1 MSWINRLTETYD
13 SCTDFIGVPIDNVFP
28 LLPLAHI
35 TQNAH
40 IEIALHEDGS
50 FWKAEAVTKSKVK
63 DERGR
68 EITII
73 PCTEDSAS
81 RAGKAEFPHPLCDK
95 LQYVAGDYEEYGGTK
110 GCSSH
115 QKYLEQLKAW
125 CDSPHACK
133 EVKIVFSYLSKGT
146 VVSDLI
152 AAGLFVGGE
161 DKTVPIVWSEGLD
174 LSTEPLESFVR
185 FAVHIAGE
193 QIHKVWESPEVWQSY
208 INYLLDSQSQKDLCY
223 VTGELIPCADKH
235 PAKLRHT
242 GDKAKLVSAND
253 TSGYTFRGRFTDDAE
268 TVRVGFLPSQKAHS
282 ALRWLVARQGLRNG
296 EQSIVIWGNQKDPL
310 PIALND
316 TDEVLKR
323 AAQVDLQDDFFDY
336 TPDIS
341 FEPPQTEDELAKRI
355 RSCMLGYWKQFD
367 NEYSTAVIM
376 AVDAATVGRL
386 SITYY
391 RELTGSRYL
400 EKLKSW
406 HTSCAWLHNYKREF
420 KEDQLEP
427 GKKPKVKAVIFYGAP
442 APTHIAEAAYGRN
455 CSDKLKKATVE
466 RLMPC
471 IIDEK
476 PLPYDILQ
484 SVVRQASRC
493 AEIENYDWEKALSI
507 ACALI
512 KKYRYDMFKE
522 EWTVNLDTTLIDR
535 SYLYGRLLA
544 IAHEIESWALY
555 DADTKRETAAERM
568 MHQFSK
574 TPYKTWANI
583 RKSLAPYQKRLGEKA
598 DYLVDMLNEVSDMLS
613 VADYTNTNPLE
624 NVWLLGY
631 SSQRKVFIDERNKRF
646 AAAKEKKLKANES
659 ATNNEERGE

>member
-1 MSWINRLTETYD
+1 MSWINRLVDTYD
-13 SCTDFIGVPIDNVFP
+13 SCAEFVGVPVDNVSP
-28 LLPLAHI
+28 LLPVAHT
-35 TQNAH
+35 TQNAQL
-40 IEIALHEDGS
+40 EITLHEDGS
-50 FWKAEAVTKSKVK
+50 FWKAEAVTKSKAR

-68 EITII
+68 ELTII
-73 PCTEDSAS
+73 PCTEDSTS
-81 RAGKAEFPHPLCDK
+81 RSGKAEFPHPLCDK
-95 LQYVAGDYEEYGGTK
+95 LQYVAGDYEKHGGTK
-110 GCSSH
+110 GSSSH
-115 QKYLEQLKAW
+115 QKYLEQLKEW

-133 EVKIVFSYLSKGT
+133 EVKTVYSYLCKGS
-146 VVSDLI
+146 VVRDLI
-152 AAGLFVGGE
+152 SAGLFACDENNAVQSS
-161 DKTVPIVWSEGLD
+161 WREGIEL
-174 LSTEPLESFVR
+174 EVKPLESFVR
-185 FAVHIAGE
+185 FAVHITGE
-193 QIHKVWESPEVWQSY
+193 PLHKVWESPGVWQSY
-208 INYLLDSQSQKDLCY
+208 VDFLLDSQSQKDLCY

-253 TSGYTFRGRFTDDAE
+253 TSGYTFRGRFTDDTE
-268 TVRVGFLPSQKAHS
+268 TVRVGFLPSQKAHA

-420 KEDQLEP
+420 KENPLDA
-427 GKKPKVKAVIFYGAP
+427 GKKPKAKAIIFYGAP
-442 APTHIAEAAYGRN
+442 APAQIADAAYGKN

-471 IIDEK
+471 IIDGK
-476 PLPYDILQ
+476 PLPYDIVQ

-512 KKYRYDMFKE
+512 KHRYNKE
-522 EWTVNLDTTLIDR
+522 EWNVDMEKINISYRQDR
-535 SYLYGRLLA
+535 SFLYGMLLA
-544 IAHEIESWALY
+544 V
-555 DADTKRETAAERM
+555 ADKVEQITFRREDNRLTNAMRYM
-568 MHQFSK
+568 NVFSQRPSK
-574 TPYKTWANI
+574 TWGIINDRLNPYWAKLYPST
-583 RKSLAPYQKRLGEKA
+583 RKKYQDLMAKIHASFQPGDFESDNK
-598 DYLVDMLNEVSDMLS
+598 LNPK
-613 VADYTNTNPLE
+613 Y
-624 NVWLLGY
+624 LLGFY
-631 SSQRKVFIDERNKRF
+631 CQRYMML
-646 AAAKEKKLKANES
+646 KEKELRENEQEANEI
-659 ATNNEERGE
+659 NED